1 MKNRQNNKKTKQLS
15 VHKQNRG
22 EVFISLIHDYSATHT
37 LLCVNRLYISLYFY
51 MLRLY
56 VLQDEV
62 REETQKTCCVI
73 RISQKNSW
81 CLCDVHWPSVSVR
94 HPDSTAVIHVF
105 SFPLLRWALPPLT
118 HSPSPSMPCSSRL
131 SLLELL
137 MLEEN
142 AYQETEMDQTIPPA
156 AAAART
162 ILHVCCWQRPHYT
175 HSYLHYYILFLNIS
189 TLFSYFVLRIKCI
202 VLFCILRYFWI
213 IAVMPHCVFTV
224 FSIESNSFYSCF

>member
-22 EVFISLIHDYSATHT
+22 EVFISLIHDYS
-37 LLCVNRLYISLYFY
+37 LNRDSPVCEQAVYQSVF
-51 MLRLY
+51 LY
-56 VLQDEV
+56 VASLHAAGWSENRKHD
-62 REETQKTCCVI
+62 I

-81 CLCDVHWPSVSVR
+81 CLCNVHWPSVSVR

-213 IAVMPHCVFTV
+213 IAVMPHCVFIV
-224 FSIESNSFYSCF
+224 FSIESNSVYLCF

>member
-15 VHKQNRG
+15 VHKLNRG
-22 EVFISLIHDYSATHT
+22 EVFFSSPRWICKHRLSCVWTDCISVCISIC
-37 LLCVNRLYISLYFY
+37 CVSTCCR
-51 MLRLY
+51 MKW
-56 VLQDEV
+56 
-62 REETQKTCCVI
+62 EESQKTCCVI
-73 RISQKNSW
+73 RISQKDSW
-81 CLCDVHWPSVSVR
+81 CLRDVHWPSVSVR

>member
-15 VHKQNRG
+15 VHKLNRG
-22 EVFISLIHDYSATHT
+22 EVFFSSPRWICKHRLSCVWTGCISVCISIC
-37 LLCVNRLYISLYFY
+37 CVSTCCR
-51 MLRLY
+51 MKW
-56 VLQDEV
+56 
-62 REETQKTCCVI
+62 EESQKTCCVI

-81 CLCDVHWPSVSVR
+81 CLRDVHWPSVSVR

-162 ILHVCCWQRPHYT
+162 ILHVCCWQPPHYP
-175 HSYLHYYILFLNIS
+175 HSYLHYYFLFLNIS

-202 VLFCILRYFWI
+202 ALFCILKYFWI
-213 IAVMPHCVFTV
+213 IAVMPHCVFIV
-224 FSIESNSFYSCF
+224 FSIESNSVYSCF